1 VKLIVLAA
9 GYATRLY
16 PLTRDR
22 PKPLLPVAGR
32 PLLERLLEQL
42 APIEGIDAGYL
53 VTNAKFAGHFDEWAR
68 AYAGPLRPVVVDDG
82 TTSEEDRLGA
92 IGDFALVVERASLDD
107 DVIVVAGDNLFSE
120 PLADFGRHA
129 VARRAPVVGIY
140 DVGRIE
146 EMSKYNAIELDD
158 DGRITFFEEK
168 PRRPRS
174 TLMAIALYFY
184 PGETLPLLRRYLDEG
199 NHPDQ
204 PGRLV
209 EWLYRRVSFFT
220 WRVPGAWYD
229 IGSRESLEEADR
241 AFAADRHTTAAS

>member
-1 VKLIVLAA
+1 VKLVVLAA

-16 PLTRDR
+16 PLTLDR
-22 PKPLLPVAGR
+22 PKALLPVAGR
-32 PLLERLLEQL
+32 PLIERLLEQL

-53 VTNAKFAGHFDEWAR
+53 VTNAKFAGQFEQWAR
-68 AYAGPLRPVVVDDG
+68 GYAGPLRPVVIDDG

-92 IGDFALVVERASLDD
+92 IGDFAFAVTRASLDD
-107 DVIVVAGDNLFSE
+107 DVLVVAGDNLFSE

-129 VARRAPVVGIY
+129 AARHAPVVGVY
-140 DVGRIE
+140 DVGRME

-158 DGRITFFEEK
+158 EGRITFFEEK
-168 PRRPRS
+168 PQQPRS

-184 PGETLPLLRRYLDEG
+184 PRETLPLLRRYLDEG
-199 NHPDQ
+199 NNPDQ

-209 EWLYRRVSFFT
+209 EWLYPRTNVFT

-229 IGSRESLEEADR
+229 IGSKETLEEADR
-241 AFAADRHTTAAS
+241 AFSGEEATAAS